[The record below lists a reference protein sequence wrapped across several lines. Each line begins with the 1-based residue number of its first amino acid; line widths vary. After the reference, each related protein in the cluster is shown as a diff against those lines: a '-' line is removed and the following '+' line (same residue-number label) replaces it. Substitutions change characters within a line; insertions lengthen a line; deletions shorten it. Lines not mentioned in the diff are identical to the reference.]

1 MSPIVLTVVGAIVFI
16 SPDATD
22 KYVPRVVFAPEQRL
36 LAAGQVLGA
45 ASMCDQIE
53 PVRIK
58 TAMVKIE
65 GLINE
70 AVDDNRRL
78 LAAENILGQGF
89 DKGKRS
95 VMEGATDC
103 LRANADLIELERALG
118 P

>member
-1 MSPIVLTVVGAIVFI
+1 MSPIVLAFVGATLII
-16 SPDATD
+16 TPDAADRYT
-22 KYVPRVVFAPEQRL
+22 PRVVFGPEQRL
-36 LAAGQVLGA
+36 LAAGQILGA

-65 GLINE
+65 GLINQ
-70 AVDDNRRL
+70 AVDDHRRL

-95 VMEGATDC
+95 VMEGGTDC
-103 LRANADLIELERALG
+103 LRANAELTELERVLG